1 MNKVE
6 NNNNNLI
13 NIISSIGI
21 LILGLLLFIKKKDF
35 ISIIITILG
44 ITSIL
49 NHTNNNDDDWWIYDL
64 NYKSQIP
71 INNQFIIRLLDY
83 WSIIALILLLFIKYS
98 YKLFFWIIFLIIF
111 TLFLIPRIL
120 NLKREKYI
128 ITHNLIH
135 IIAFLSIAYLELN

>member
-6 NNNNNLI
+6 NNNNLI
-13 NIISSIGI
+13 NIISSICI
-21 LILGLLLFIKKKDF
+21 LILGLFLFIKKKDF

-44 ITSIL
+44 ITSVL
-49 NHTNNNDDDWWIYDL
+49 THANENDDWWIYDL

>member
-6 NNNNNLI
+6 NNNNLI
-13 NIISSIGI
+13 NIISSICI
-21 LILGLLLFIKKKDF
+21 LILGLFLFIKKKDF

-44 ITSIL
+44 ITSVL
-49 NHTNNNDDDWWIYDL
+49 THANENDDWWIYDL

-135 IIAFLSIAYLELN
+135 IIGFLSIAYLELN